1 MGKNEK
7 KESKVQEVL
16 ITSLCLLIGAAI
28 IAAIIFA
35 LIIFVYPLGKLLEVG
50 PVFVVAVVI
59 LVAFI
64 CWNIFNKIKKAK
76 EEKKKAA

>member
-1 MGKNEK
+1 MGKNKK

-64 CWNIFNKIKKAK
+64 CWNVYNKIRKYK